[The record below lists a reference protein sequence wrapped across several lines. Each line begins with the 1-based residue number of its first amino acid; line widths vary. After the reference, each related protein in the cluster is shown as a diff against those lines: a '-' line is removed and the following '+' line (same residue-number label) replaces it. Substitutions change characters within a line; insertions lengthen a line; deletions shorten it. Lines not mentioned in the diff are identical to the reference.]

1 MIQHH
6 RGRGVYAGPIF
17 QRGGAI
23 TGFAGPEWQYGGS
36 FNFGSFLW
44 RHAKPLLGY
53 LARTG
58 AKKGLD
64 FIRDVAEEKDI
75 KTAAISRLKEVGK
88 QVATDALDKAKERV
102 AQMGTG
108 IRRRRRTR
116 RLKIALPE
124 LTAKRR
130 RRRRATRRTKRQ
142 HPVRR
147 RRRVRRNKRINDI
160 FG

>member
-1 MIQHH
+1 MIPHH
-6 RGRGVYAGPIF
+6 RGRGVYAGPAF

-58 AKKGLD
+58 AKKGFE
-64 FIRDVAEEKDI
+64 FIRDVAEETDI
-75 KTAAISRLKEVGK
+75 KTAALSRLKEVGK

-108 IRRRRRTR
+108 IRRRRRRGTR
-116 RLKIALPE
+116 RLKSLALPK
-124 LTAKRR
+124 LIAKRR
-130 RRRRATRRTKRQ
+130 RRKTRTGGTKQ
-142 HPVRR
+142 VKR
-147 RRRVRRNKRINDI
+147 RRRVRRVKRINDI
-160 FG
+160 FS

>member
-1 MIQHH
+1 MIPHH

-23 TGFAGPEWQYGGS
+23 TGFTGPEWQYGGS
-36 FNFGSFLW
+36 FSFGSFLW

-75 KTAAISRLKEVGK
+75 KTAALSRLKEVGK

-108 IRRRRRTR
+108 IRRRRPIR
-116 RLKIALPE
+116 RLKIALPK
-124 LTAKRR
+124 LIVKPKRR
-130 RRRRATRRTKRQ
+130 RRTGRTKKVR
-142 HPVRR
+142 PRR
-147 RRRVRRNKRINDI
+147 RRRVRRVKRINDI

>member
-1 MIQHH
+1 MIPHH
-6 RGRGVYAGPIF
+6 RGRGVYAGPVF

-58 AKKGLD
+58 AKKGFE

-102 AQMGTG
+102 SQMGTG
-108 IRRRRRTR
+108 IRRRRRR
-116 RLKIALPE
+116 RLKTTLPKV
-124 LTAKRR
+124 TAKRR
-130 RRRRATRRTKRQ
+130 RRRRAPGRTKPKQ
-142 HPVRR
+142 VRR
-147 RRRVRRNKRINDI
+147 RRRVRRLKRINDI

>member
-1 MIQHH
+1 MIPHH
-6 RGRGVYAGPIF
+6 RGRGVYAGPAF

-36 FNFGSFLW
+36 FSFGSFLW

-53 LARTG
+53 LARAG
-58 AKKGLD
+58 AKHGLE

-75 KTAAISRLKEVGK
+75 KTAAVSRLKQVGK

-116 RLKIALPE
+116 RLKIALPKV
-124 LTAKRR
+124 TAKRR
-130 RRRRATRRTKRQ
+130 RRRRTGRRKQ
-142 HPVRR
+142 VKR
-147 RRRVRRNKRINDI
+147 RRRVTRIKRINDI
-160 FG
+160 FS